1 LLWNLRAQNATGT
14 ICQRRISS
22 NWFLA
27 LVTSG
32 EDDAQLGEAVHCYA
46 ERDGV
51 EVVSLLRT
59 LGLNLMRTTGFR
71 SIGAGLMAMAPDINR
86 TLGGSGIQALEWGR

>member
-1 LLWNLRAQNATGT
+1 MLWNLRAQNATGA

-22 NWFLA
+22 NWFLE

-32 EDDAQLGEAVHCYA
+32 EDEVQLNEVVHRYA
-46 ERDGV
+46 ERKGV
-51 EVVSLLRT
+51 QVGALLR
-59 LGLNLMRTTGFR
+59 LNLMQTTGFR
-71 SIGAGLMAMAPDINR
+71 SIGAGLMAMAPDINS